1 MLKTGNGETKTCVGN
16 LMRLTRG
23 EVHLDQLRG
32 IRADLI
38 DQPATTAAA
47 FYSANVRWMIDQYE
61 PRAEFDSLNLADGT
75 KDGYFTA
82 AVTIK

>member
-1 MLKTGNGETKTCVGN
+1 MLKSGNSDTMTCVNN

-23 EVHLDQLRG
+23 EVQLDQLRG

-47 FYSANVRWMIDQYE
+47 FYSANVRWVIDQYE
-61 PRAEFDSLNLADGT
+61 PRAEFDSLKLTDGNT
-75 KDGYFTA
+75 EGDFTA
-82 AVTIK
+82 EATIN